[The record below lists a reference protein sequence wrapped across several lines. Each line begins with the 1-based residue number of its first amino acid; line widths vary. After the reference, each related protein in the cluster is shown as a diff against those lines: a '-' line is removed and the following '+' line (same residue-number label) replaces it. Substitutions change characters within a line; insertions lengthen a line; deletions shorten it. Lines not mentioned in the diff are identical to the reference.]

1 MSYTIH
7 LSDEQFL
14 ILQELVNRGMEQT
27 LAPFDSEELTP
38 NDERF
43 VSDTLAA
50 VAFFN
55 SHSVTHQ

>member
-14 ILQELVNRGMEQT
+14 ILRDLVNEGMEAALSPYDNTVVDGETEAQIQT
-27 LAPFDSEELTP
+27 ILE
-38 NDERF
+38 
-43 VSDTLAA
+43 A

-55 SHSVTHQ
+55 SHSVTHK